1 MAHDGAL
8 LKGLAAEFN
17 LSYTAFGE
25 AMSEDG
31 APAIGTLT
39 LKDAYGTSLEPAPV
53 SPISG
58 KGSAPYQLL
67 SGTIKATYAAH
78 RGLSA
83 ADGSSAIAVAPA
95 MSTGNTGACSYIYE

>member
-83 ADGSSAIAVAPA
+83 TDASSAIAVAPA
-95 MSTGNTGACSYIYE
+95 MSTGNTGACSQ